1 MLTRLPALAAAALS
15 TLAHLFLFR
24 LQVRPYSRLRIR
36 TTNSFTQYTVL
47 HTRAIH
53 TLKLYLYYV
62 DRVLLFLANLVFVPA
77 LCQMLA
83 VRAIEC
89 EWMDVRKRCACVRWT
104 TRGNS
109 RILPTRGSF
118 IYSLITY
125 RNVAV
130 LKVERVNLFYVLNQ
144 LTSNRVKR
152 I

>member
-36 TTNSFTQYTVL
+36 TTDSFTQYTVL

-53 TLKLYLYYV
+53 TLKLYCIYV

-118 IYSLITY
+118 ICSLITY
-125 RNVAV
+125 RNVAI
-130 LKVERVNLFYVLNQ
+130 LK
-144 LTSNRVKR
+144 VKR
-152 I
+152 INIFLCIESINF

>member
-36 TTNSFTQYTVL
+36 TTNSFIQYTVL
-47 HTRAIH
+47 HTRASH
-53 TLKLYLYYV
+53 TLNLYLYV
-62 DRVLLFLANLVFVPA
+62 RRSRTSLPCQPCVCPV

-83 VRAIEC
+83 VRPIEC

-118 IYSLITY
+118 ICSLITY

-130 LKVERVNLFYVLNQ
+130 LKAERVNLFYVLNQ
-144 LTSNRVKR
+144 LTFNRIKR